1 MIVCLRRI
9 GDAPAD
15 WAESAAEVLLE
26 LAPRVAVDDDGSV
39 WLDVRGLDGASVAEA
54 ARLRLEE
61 AVGCGVAVVPIAAQV
76 AAGLGDGV
84 RVVAPGEEALFLA
97 PLSVSVLGVDE
108 RLLALL
114 SGVGVELCG
123 ELAALVRESVEVR
136 FGAEALAFW
145 RYARAEDARL
155 LFGPPPAQRERAS
168 LDFVDYVVSDPERL
182 AFTVNALLGR
192 LCDDLRAR
200 GVHARALVLTL
211 GLANGGEWR
220 RTLRTARPTSSRSA
234 WLRLVRSL
242 LEQLTVPDSVAGVA
256 LEVAGTEAAAA
267 VQGDLFDAGFATAS
281 SVEAAVARLLETVG
295 GVVFEPEA
303 GAHPLPE
310 RRTTLKPVPL
320 AAVAERRIDAGKHR
334 KRGARRVTER
344 DAQAAAIR
352 NAGAATPR
360 DEHAATSRA
369 AHEPAP
375 SSALTLQLL
384 REPRAVEVETV
395 RRRDHEVPVRYH
407 DGAWRRL
414 LESAGPD
421 RLSGGQW
428 DRSYAREYFRAVTE
442 DGVLIW
448 LFRDAVQGRWFVHGW
463 WD

>member
-9 GDAPAD
+9 GDGPGD

-26 LAPRVAVDDDGSV
+26 LAPRVAVDGDGSV
-39 WLDVRGLDGASVAEA
+39 WLDVRGLDGGAVAEA
-54 ARLRLEE
+54 ARGRLEV
-61 AVGCGVAVVPIAAQV
+61 AAGCGVSVVPIVAHV
-76 AAGLGDGV
+76 AASLGEGV
-84 RVVAPGEEALFLA
+84 RVVAPGEEAAYLA
-97 PLSVSVLGVDE
+97 PMSVRVLGVDD
-108 RLLALL
+108 RLYALLA
-114 SGVGVELCG
+114 GVGVETCG
-123 ELAALVRESVEVR
+123 ALAALARESVEVR
-136 FGAEALAFW
+136 FGAEALVFW
-145 RYARAEDARL
+145 RHARADDGRL
-155 LFGPPPAQRERAS
+155 LFGAPRAEPARAS

-192 LCDDLRAR
+192 LCDDLRVR
-200 GVHARALVLTL
+200 GMHARALVLAL

-220 RTLRTARPTSSRSA
+220 RTLRAARPTSSRSA

-242 LEQLTVPDSVAGVA
+242 LEQLTVPDSVTGVA
-256 LEVAGTEAAAA
+256 LEVAGTEAATA

-295 GVVFEPEA
+295 GVVYEPVSN
-303 GAHPLPE
+303 AHPLAE
-310 RRTTLKPVPL
+310 QRTTLKPVPL
-320 AAVAERRIDAGKHR
+320 AAVAERRVD
-334 KRGARRVTER
+334 VS
-344 DAQAAAIR
+344 Q
-352 NAGAATPR
+352 P
-360 DEHAATSRA
+360 SS
-369 AHEPAP
+369 

-384 REPRAVEVETV
+384 CEPRAVEVETV

-407 DGAWRRL
+407 DGAWRSL

-448 LFRDAVQGRWFVHGW
+448 LFRDAVQGKWFIHGW